1 MKLGKLFS
9 KVIDLGNK
17 AKEHD
22 SAIMTALSIGGSV
35 VAVISAFRNAAKAK
49 EILADEEMESRE
61 KLKRL
66 APLLAP
72 VVVGETVSAVSTVGL
87 YKKSQ
92 KLGKLLSAAVSTGSA
107 MATLLKETE
116 EKTNEIVGKEK
127 GDEIRKAAQEGA
139 AKTSSTT
146 IDNGD
151 GNVLFRNGSS
161 GLMVR
166 TTKQSIE
173 AAFKEA
179 QLFAAQERAKS
190 MGYFPENSFVTI
202 GDLDWLLTNKNE
214 AYIVPSAHDMLGY
227 PIGELGRDGKI
238 DYYLS
243 PFEYEDP
250 GTRQTE
256 LAYNIVITTKPA
268 NVPDNATR
276 MSRF

>member
-1 MKLGKLFS
+1 MKIGNLFS
-9 KVIDLGNK
+9 KVVDLGNK

-127 GDEIRKAAQEGA
+127 GDEIRKTAQEGA
-139 AKTSSTT
+139 ATQTPT
-146 IDNGD
+146 VIDTGE
-151 GNVLFRNGSS
+151 GNTLIRNAAT
-161 GLMVR
+161 GLSIR
-166 TTKQSIE
+166 GTKAYV
-173 AAFKEA
+173 AACFKEL
-179 QLFAAQERAKS
+179 QIDVGKERDKYS
-190 MGYFPENSFVTI
+190 EYFPENLYVTL
-202 GDLDWLLTNKNE
+202 GDIDWILANKNDK
-214 AYIVPSAHDMLGY
+214 YIVPSALDKLGY
-227 PIGELGRDGKI
+227 EVRELGKDCRI

-250 GTRQTE
+250 ATSKTE
-256 LAYNIVITTKPA
+256 LAYSLVITPRLSV
-268 NVPDNATR
+268 VPENGTHL
-276 MSRF
+276 SRF